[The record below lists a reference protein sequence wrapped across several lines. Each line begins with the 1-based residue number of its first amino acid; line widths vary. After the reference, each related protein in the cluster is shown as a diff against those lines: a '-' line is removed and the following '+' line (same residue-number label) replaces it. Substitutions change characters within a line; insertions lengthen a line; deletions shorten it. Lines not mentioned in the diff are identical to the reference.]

1 MYFMNGGCDHD
12 MPGVS
17 VTKAFISLHV
27 VMQLFLVVNHGIFH
41 MSLVSCLQVFDSGQ
55 MPNDKPAFLLKE
67 IARVIVGNVHSRS
80 FMYGPHKT
88 PGYRA

>member
-17 VTKAFISLHV
+17 VAKAFISLHV

-41 MSLVSCLQVFDSGQ
+41 MSLVSCL
-55 MPNDKPAFLLKE
+55 
-67 IARVIVGNVHSRS
+67 
-80 FMYGPHKT
+80 
-88 PGYRA
+88 